1 MKSIRIALAQVN
13 CTVGALAQNRS
24 KILSQAVAAEKGGS
38 DLVLFP
44 ELALCGYPP
53 EDLVL
58 KPHFIDAIEK
68 ELAILCEE
76 LPPELVCVVGMP
88 RAGKARPQNAAA
100 VIHQGK
106 VIASYTKQQLP
117 NYGVFDEQRIFEAGN
132 RPLCLQ
138 MGEARLGL
146 HICEDS
152 WIHSEENLRHLADM
166 ELTALLNLSASP
178 FHREKCSVRQAV
190 LQKTSNTVK
199 APLVYCNL
207 VGGQDELVFDGGSLV
222 ISPRGEILC
231 QGARFKD
238 DLVYVDLPCAPA
250 KQGTEFANIV
260 KLPPRERATKAPKL
274 PPSTKHRSMDELEEV
289 YEALTL
295 GLRDYANKNGFQ
307 DILVAI
313 SGGIDSA
320 LVAAIAVDAVGADR
334 VSGIS
339 LPTQYSSAGTRSDAL
354 QLAGNLGIKM
364 PMVPIQH
371 LFDAYTDLLEPQ
383 WPGRGPD
390 VTEENL
396 QARIRGTIV
405 MALSNKFGS
414 LVVATGNK
422 SEMATGYATLYGDMC
437 GGYALIKDVPKTM
450 VFDLCRWSNIRQG
463 SERIPQTL
471 IDRPPSAEL
480 RADQKDS
487 DSLPPYEILDGILS
501 LYIEQDKGR
510 DEIVAEGFDPH
521 MVTRIIRLVDGNEY
535 KRRQAPPGVKIT
547 PKAFGRDRRVPI
559 TNHFRPTP
567 PSNPIPHD

>member
-1 MKSIRIALAQVN
+1 MALAQVN
-13 CTVGALAQNRS
+13 CTVGALAQNRA
-24 KILSQAVAAEKGGS
+24 KILSQAQAAEKNGA

-58 KPHFIDAIEK
+58 KPHFIDAVQK
-68 ELAILCEE
+68 ELDTLCEE
-76 LPPELVCVVGMP
+76 LPSELVCVLGLP
-88 RAGKARPQNAAA
+88 LAGKNRPQNAAA
-100 VIHQGK
+100 VIYQGK
-106 VIASYTKQQLP
+106 VIASYAKQQLP
-117 NYGVFDEQRIFEAGN
+117 NYGVFDEQRIFEAGTE
-132 RPLCLQ
+132 PLCLQ
-138 MGEARLGL
+138 IGEARLGL

-152 WIHSEENLRHLADM
+152 WVHSEEDARRFSDM

-178 FHREKCSVRQAV
+178 FHREKVSERQAV
-190 LQKTSNTVK
+190 LQKTSAAVN
-199 APLVYCNL
+199 APLAYCNL

-231 QGARFKD
+231 QGARFKE
-238 DLVYVDLPCAPA
+238 DLVFVDLPCTHLKDASDKAEILQIPSG
-250 KQGTEFANIV
+250 KRSANL
-260 KLPPRERATKAPKL
+260 KALPPVKKPKA
-274 PPSTKHRSMDELEEV
+274 MDELEEV
-289 YEALTL
+289 YAALTL
-295 GLRDYANKNGFQ
+295 GLRDYADKNGFQ
-307 DILVAI
+307 EILVAI

-339 LPTQYSSAGTRSDAL
+339 LPTQYSSEGTRSDAL
-354 QLAGNLGIKM
+354 QLATNLGIKM
-364 PMVPIQH
+364 PMLPIQH
-371 LFDAYTDLLEPQ
+371 LFDAYKDLLEPQ

-450 VFDLCRWSNIRQG
+450 VFDLCRWSNTQQG

-480 RADQKDS
+480 RDDQKDS
-487 DSLPPYEILDGILS
+487 DSLPPYDILDGILR

-567 PSNPIPHD
+567 PPTPIPHD